1 MYKTLTDYNERNN
14 TPLSNEN
21 FREAIRKFIKEES
34 IADVNDITGITFSHT
49 SNTQIDH
56 TKTIFTIE
64 KLDKLDKQADTLKDL
79 TINDA
84 KYYESNTVTVSNT
97 QDDHTRNPETFTHTS
112 NGNETVTHNI
122 NGNFEQNLL
131 RNWTIPVVFPTMN
144 LRIDQILAPIVVA
157 PQMLLTPKA
166 KEVIPDKASVGE

>member
-1 MYKTLTDYNERNN
+1 M
-14 TPLSNEN
+14 
-21 FREAIRKFIKEES
+21 
-34 IADVNDITGITFSHT
+34 
-49 SNTQIDH
+49 
-56 TKTIFTIE
+56 
-64 KLDKLDKQADTLKDL
+64 
-79 TINDA
+79 TINNA